1 MCSANSQVDN
11 KRGAKYTNTNKQRK
25 IRHKQKTQT
34 QQTIDLLNS
43 FNILLYKTESN
54 SNLTKCDTLSSVDTI
69 LYRHAHYREKNNT

>member
-34 QQTIDLLNS
+34 
-43 FNILLYKTESN
+43 
-54 SNLTKCDTLSSVDTI
+54 
-69 LYRHAHYREKNNT
+69 KNTNTTNNRFT